1 MRLNQELIR
10 KNQVLSNQSELIK
23 IIYELKKILPLSCE
37 KYIKKWDDIDKSEF
51 IFEDKDY
58 EKYPWE

>member
-1 MRLNQELIR
+1 M
-10 KNQVLSNQSELIK
+10 SNQTELIK

-37 KYIKKWDDIDKSEF
+37 KYIKKWDDIDKSDF